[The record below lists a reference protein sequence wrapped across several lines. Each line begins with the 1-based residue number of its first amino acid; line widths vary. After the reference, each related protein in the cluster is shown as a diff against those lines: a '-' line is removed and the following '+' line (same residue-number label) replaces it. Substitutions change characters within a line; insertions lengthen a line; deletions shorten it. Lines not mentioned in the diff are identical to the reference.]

1 MNEHYDIFIS
11 YRRDGGF
18 ETAKH
23 LNDLLVHD
31 GYTVSFDIDTLRE
44 GDFDETL
51 LRRIDQC
58 VDFILVVDKH
68 TFDRT
73 LDPEFDPKKDWL
85 RIELA
90 YALKLRKNI
99 IPVLLSGVNGFPNNL
114 PEDVVDVTTKNGPEY
129 NKYYFD
135 EFYKRLK
142 SFLHCIP
149 RNAKIEDKDY
159 ATITLYSDSDASVSY
174 DGEHIANVKA
184 KEFTKVQ
191 VPLGEHVLEYVS
203 IRDSSRRYSEV
214 HALNEVKNYV
224 IQIKLGKQKFPI
236 KSSIL
241 IKIIV
246 GIVVV
251 AAITWGIYHAIKPE
265 LDEGQTEDVEYPTDV
280 EVEYYDETLF
290 VNGIPYKMLS
300 IKGGDFYM
308 GIEGDEEAQKHK
320 VTLSDYMIG
329 ETEIPQSIWEA
340 VMGSNP
346 SRHVGPNYP
355 VEQISWDD
363 CQLFIA
369 RVNKLSGQT
378 FRLPTEAEWEY
389 AARGKDDG
397 IYEHRNLVNKPTRA
411 GNGRITLQSYAWYSV
426 NSGHTTHAIGM
437 KLPNGWGLKDVFG
450 NVWEWCNDKHAVYS
464 KSEVKDPKGPETGDM
479 NVFRGGGCGSEAE
492 ACSPTFRGACMPE
505 ESADALGIRLAK

>member
-1 MNEHYDIFIS
+1 MTINYDIFIS

-23 LNDLLVHD
+23 LNDLLVRD

-44 GDFDETL
+44 GDFDVTL
-51 LRRIDQC
+51 LKRIDQC

-73 LDPEFDPKKDWL
+73 LDPNFDPKKDWL
-85 RIELA
+85 RTELA

-99 IPVLLSGVNGFPNNL
+99 IPLLLSGVDGFPSNL
-114 PEDVVDVTTKNGPEY
+114 PEDITEVVTKNGPEY

-135 EFYKRLK
+135 EFYRRLK
-142 SFLHCIP
+142 SFLHCVP
-149 RNAKIEDKDY
+149 RNAKIDDKDY
-159 ATITLYSDSDASVSY
+159 ATITLYSDSDASVSS

-203 IRDSSRRYSEV
+203 IQDSSRRYSEV
-214 HALNEVKNYV
+214 HALNEFKNYV
-224 IQIKLGKQKFPI
+224 IQIKLGKQKFPM
-236 KSSIL
+236 KPSLL
-241 IKIIV
+241 IKIIL
-246 GIVVV
+246 GIVIV
-251 AAITWGIYHAIKPE
+251 AAIICGVYILKPE
-265 LDEGQTEDVEYPTDV
+265 SGEGQTEIVEYPTDV

-290 VNGIPYKMLS
+290 VNGIPYKMLP
-300 IKGGDFYM
+300 IKGGEFYM

-346 SRHVGPNYP
+346 SRHVGANYP
-355 VEQISWDD
+355 VEQISWND

-378 FRLPTEAEWEY
+378 FRLPTESEWEY
-389 AARGKDDG
+389 AANGKNENITKLDD
-397 IYEHRNLVNKPTRA
+397 
-411 GNGRITLQSYAWYSV
+411 YAWYAV

-437 KLPNGWGLKDVFG
+437 KSPNCWGLKDMFG
-450 NVWEWCNDKHAVYS
+450 NVWEWCSDRHAVYS
-464 KSEVKDPKGPETGDM
+464 KSDVKDPKGPETGDM

-492 ACSPTFRGACMPE
+492 TCTPTFRGACMPE
-505 ESADALGIRLAK
+505 ENADALGVRLAM

>member
-73 LDPEFDPKKDWL
+73 LDPEFDLKKDWL
-85 RIELA
+85 RTELA

-99 IPVLLSGVNGFPNNL
+99 IPVLLSGVNGFPTNL
-114 PEDVVDVTTKNGPEY
+114 PEDVADVATKNGPEY

-135 EFYKRLK
+135 EFYRRLK
-142 SFLHCIP
+142 SFLHCVP
-149 RNAKIEDKDY
+149 RNAKVEDKDY
-159 ATITLYSDSDASVSY
+159 ATITLYSDSGAFVSS

-184 KEFTKVQ
+184 NEFTKVQ

-203 IRDSSRRYSEV
+203 IQDSSRRYSEV

-224 IQIKLGKQKFPI
+224 IQIKLGKQKLPI
-236 KSSIL
+236 KSSLLLKVIL
-241 IKIIV
+241 
-246 GIVVV
+246 GIFVVV
-251 AAITWGIYHAIKPE
+251 AIIWGVYKAIKPKAN
-265 LDEGQTEDVEYPTDV
+265 DIKTEEVAYPTDV

-290 VNGIPYKMLS
+290 VNGIPYKMLP

-308 GIEGDEEAQKHK
+308 GIDGDEEAQKHK

-355 VEQISWDD
+355 VEQISWND
-363 CQLFIA
+363 CHLFIA
-369 RVNKLSGQT
+369 RLNKLSGQT

-389 AARGKDDG
+389 AAQGKEETVD
-397 IYEHRNLVNKPTRA
+397 NLA
-411 GNGRITLQSYAWYSV
+411 DYAWYEV

-437 KLPNGWGLKDVFG
+437 KNSNGWGLKDVFG

-464 KSEVKDPKGPETGDM
+464 KSDVKDPKGPETGDM
-479 NVFRGGGCGSEAE
+479 HIYRGGGCGSEAKT
-492 ACSPTFRGACMPE
+492 CTPTFRSACMPE
-505 ESADALGIRLAK
+505 ESADALGIRLVK

>member
-1 MNEHYDIFIS
+1 MLNMENKYDIFIS

-51 LRRIDQC
+51 LKRIDQC

-73 LDPEFDPKKDWL
+73 IDPEFDPKKDWL
-85 RIELA
+85 RTELA

-99 IPVLLSGVNGFPNNL
+99 IPVLLSGVNEFPTNL
-114 PEDVVDVTTKNGPEY
+114 PEDIADVTTKNGPEY

-135 EFYKRLK
+135 EFYRRLK
-142 SFLHCIP
+142 SFLHCVP
-149 RNAKIEDKDY
+149 RNGKVEDRDY
-159 ATITLYSDSDASVSY
+159 ATITLYSDSDASVSS

-191 VPLGEHVLEYVS
+191 VPLGEHVFEYVS
-203 IRDSSRRYSEV
+203 IQDPSRRYSEV

-224 IQIKLGKQKFPI
+224 IQIKLGKRKFSI
-236 KSSIL
+236 KNSLL

-246 GIVVV
+246 GIVIV
-251 AAITWGIYHAIKPE
+251 ATITWGVYHAIKPE
-265 LDEGQTEDVEYPTDV
+265 LDEGQTEEVEYPTDV

-290 VNGIPYKMLS
+290 VNGTPYKMLP
-300 IKGGDFYM
+300 IKGGEFYM
-308 GIEGDEEAQKHK
+308 GIDGDEEAQKHK

-340 VMGSNP
+340 IMGSNP

-355 VEQISWDD
+355 VEQISWNG

-369 RVNKLSGQT
+369 RLNKLSGQT

-389 AARGKDDG
+389 AAKGKDDC
-397 IYEHRNLVNKPTRA
+397 IDRNLVSQPRCTH
-411 GNGRITLQSYAWYSV
+411 NGYHGLQNYAWYAV
-426 NSGHTTHAIGM
+426 NSGHTTHAIGT

-450 NVWEWCNDKHAVYS
+450 NVWE
-464 KSEVKDPKGPETGDM
+464 
-479 NVFRGGGCGSEAE
+479 
-492 ACSPTFRGACMPE
+492 
-505 ESADALGIRLAK
+505 

>member
-1 MNEHYDIFIS
+1 MMENNYDIFIS

-23 LNDLLVHD
+23 LNDLLVRD

-44 GDFDETL
+44 GDFDVTL
-51 LRRIDQC
+51 LKRIDQC

-73 LDPEFDPKKDWL
+73 LDPNFDPKKDWL
-85 RIELA
+85 RTELA

-99 IPVLLSGVNGFPNNL
+99 IPLLLSGVDGFPSNL
-114 PEDVVDVTTKNGPEY
+114 PEDITEVVTKNGPEY

-135 EFYKRLK
+135 EFYRRLK
-142 SFLHCIP
+142 SFLHCVP
-149 RNAKIEDKDY
+149 RNAKIDDKDY
-159 ATITLYSDSDASVSY
+159 ATITLYSDSDASVSS

-203 IRDSSRRYSEV
+203 IQDSSRRYSEV
-214 HALNEVKNYV
+214 HALNEFKNYV
-224 IQIKLGKQKFPI
+224 IQIKLGKQKFPM
-236 KSSIL
+236 KPSLL
-241 IKIIV
+241 IKIIL
-246 GIVVV
+246 GIVIV
-251 AAITWGIYHAIKPE
+251 AAIICGVYILKPE
-265 LDEGQTEDVEYPTDV
+265 SGEGQTEIVEYPTDV

-290 VNGIPYKMLS
+290 VNGIPYKMLP
-300 IKGGDFYM
+300 IKGGEFYM

-340 VMGSNP
+340 VMDSNP
-346 SRHVGPNYP
+346 SRHVGANYP
-355 VEQISWDD
+355 VEQISWND

-378 FRLPTEAEWEY
+378 FRLPTESEWEY
-389 AARGKDDG
+389 AANGKNENITKLDD
-397 IYEHRNLVNKPTRA
+397 
-411 GNGRITLQSYAWYSV
+411 YAWYAV

-437 KLPNGWGLKDVFG
+437 KSPNCWGLKDMLG
-450 NVWEWCNDKHAVYS
+450 NVWEWCSDRHAVYS
-464 KSEVKDPKGPETGDM
+464 KSDVKDPKGPETGDM
-479 NVFRGGGCGSEAE
+479 KVFRGGGCGSEAGT
-492 ACSPTFRGACMPE
+492 CTPTFRGACMPDE
-505 ESADALGIRLAK
+505 NADALGVRLAM